1 MSAKY
6 FFVCLISLLCSSA
19 MTQSL
24 ASYKIFSK
32 NGKAVKYGK
41 MIKSLNKSEI
51 IFFGELHNNPV
62 CHWLEM
68 EVVKSIDETNNIAIG
83 MEMFETDTQ
92 EALTS
97 YLEGNMESE
106 EFSEKTRIWN
116 NYKTDYAQIVE
127 YAKARKIPVI
137 ASNVPRRYANMVY
150 KEGFGVIESLVSD
163 EKKWMAPLPIPYDS
177 SLPGYVK
184 MMEMMGDHGGE
195 NLPKAQAIKDAT
207 MAHSIVQHLPS
218 VGKVI
223 HLNGAYHSDN
233 FEGILWYINQYNASI
248 SMKTIT
254 SAVQSDVSKLE
265 AEYLG
270 KADFIIV
277 IDENMTTSY

>member
-163 EKKWMAPLPIPYDS
+163 EKKWMAPLPIPYDA